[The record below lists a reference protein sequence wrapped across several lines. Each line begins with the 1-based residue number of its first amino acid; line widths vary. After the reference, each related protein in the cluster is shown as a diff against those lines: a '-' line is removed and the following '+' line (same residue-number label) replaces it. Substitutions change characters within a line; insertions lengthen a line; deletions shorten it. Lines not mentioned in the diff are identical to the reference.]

1 MARWVGIAQARQ
13 MRGLR
18 LAGLRGIPSPW
29 TEAAK
34 GIFHVK
40 QLACQYAARMDDEP
54 RTALVDW
61 AGDVGVPV
69 VAYEN
74 EPLRTTWTSI
84 LLLAERLAPEPA
96 LLPRDA
102 DARAVAFG
110 LAHEICGEM
119 GLGWAYRLLMIQASL
134 GHGQNEERRG
144 FSPGVANYLA
154 PRYGFNPAHVKVAKQ
169 RVVDLLTMLSRRIEG
184 KPYFLGALSAVDIYW
199 ATFANLLHPLPERDM
214 PFSGPFRDAYTC
226 VDGDILAAIS
236 PQLRGH
242 QERIYREHLELP
254 APL

>member
-1 MARWVGIAQARQ
+1 

-40 QLACQYAARMDDEP
+40 KLACQYATRMDDEP
-54 RTALVDW
+54 RSALVDW

-74 EPLRTTWTSI
+74 EALRTTWTSI

-96 LLPRDA
+96 LLPRDP
-102 DARAVAFG
+102 DARALAFG
-110 LAHEICGEM
+110 ISHEICGEM
-119 GLGWAYRLLMIQASL
+119 GLGWAYRLLMIQTSL
-134 GHGQNEERRG
+134 SHGPEHRG

-154 PRYGFNPAHVKVAKQ
+154 PRYGFNPTHVKDAKR
-169 RVVDLLTMLSRRIEG
+169 RVVDVLTMLSRRIEG
-184 KPYFLGALSAVDIYW
+184 RRYLLGDELSAVDIYW
-199 ATFANLLHPLPERDM
+199 ATFANLLHPLPEKDM

-226 VDGDILAAIS
+226 VDAEVLAAIS
-236 PQLRGH
+236 PGLRAH